1 MALWENGRGKR
12 VRVLNWIVGGR
23 GGGGRV
29 LNVTVGGWKR

>member
-1 MALWENGRGKR
+1 MGLWEKGRGRRGK
-12 VRVLNWIVGGR
+12 VLNGIVGGR